1 MTSTL
6 FVYFI
11 RMAMTVYPDNRTL
24 DNPMMVFSFYD
35 KPTLI
40 TKLKRVEFIPFW
52 NITQMGDEVTI
63 EVKSEERRVKNPNV

>member
-1 MTSTL
+1 
-6 FVYFI
+6 
-11 RMAMTVYPDNRTL
+11 MAMMVYPDKRTL

-63 EVKSEERRVKNPNV
+63 DLK